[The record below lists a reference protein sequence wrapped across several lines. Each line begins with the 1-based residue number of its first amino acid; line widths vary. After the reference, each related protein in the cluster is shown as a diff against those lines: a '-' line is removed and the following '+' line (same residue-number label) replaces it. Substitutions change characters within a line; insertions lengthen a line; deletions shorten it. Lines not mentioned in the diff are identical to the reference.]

1 MNRLTT
7 IINNELNNERINN
20 NYTARIYGGKKCAI
34 CEELYKMG
42 IIDTITEFWNTS
54 ELASG
59 KVYNR
64 ETIAGH
70 ERGVFLCDRHYHCLL
85 DYLNGYST
93 ENNYLSGKPTKD
105 GITTS
110 FELELSHCSRHAAIE
125 LVVNHDI
132 LLTSDSTVAVECK
145 PPIFQSLQACTKML
159 GKIEAL
165 KKSGDI
171 EIDDSCGTHI
181 HTGTIEGDIDF
192 SWLFGASQNVKNY
205 IAFFE
210 PLALHVSR
218 DYSDNERIEK
228 FGRDFGIWAKRVYFG
243 DNYCKVNGRMFE
255 NGYYGMNNCHVAAFN
270 VQHSYSVEFRLPKY
284 ITGTQYRKIICAMQA
299 VVIELKTAYYSC
311 NENNINTADL
321 RESGKKA
328 KEDFAKCINQ

>member
-7 IINNELNNERINN
+7 IINNELNNERTEN
-20 NYTARIYGGKKCAI
+20 NYSARIYGGKKCAI
-34 CEELYKMG
+34 CENLYKMG
-42 IIDTITEFWNTS
+42 IIESMTEFWNGE
-54 ELASG
+54 ELESG
-59 KVYNR
+59 KVFNR
-64 ETIAGH
+64 ESIAGH
-70 ERGVFLCDRHYHCLL
+70 ERGVFLCKRHYTYLL
-85 DYLNGYST
+85 DFLNGYSV
-93 ENNYLSGKPTKD
+93 ENNYMSGKPTKD

-110 FELELSHCSRHAAIE
+110 FELELSECSTHAAIE
-125 LVVNHDI
+125 FVVNHDT

-145 PPIFQSLQACTKML
+145 PPIFLSLQACTKML

-171 EIDDSCGTHI
+171 EINETCGTHI
-181 HTGTIEGDIDF
+181 HTGTIEGDINF
-192 SWLFGASQNVKNY
+192 SWLFGAPQNVKNY

-218 DYSDNERIEK
+218 DYSESERIEK
-228 FGRDFGIWAKRVYFG
+228 FGRDFGTWSKRVYFG
-243 DNYCKVNGRMFE
+243 SDYCKVGAVTFE
-255 NGYYGMNNCHVAAFN
+255 NSFRGMRDCHTSAFN

-284 ITGTQYRKIICAMQA
+284 INAIQFRKIICAMQA
-299 VVIELKTAYYSC
+299 VVIELKTAYYAC

-328 KEDFAKCINQ
+328 KEAFAKCINQ

>member
-1 MNRLTT
+1 MNRLST
-7 IINNELNNERINN
+7 IIHNELNNERVNN
-20 NYTARIYGGKKCAI
+20 EYSARIYGGKRCAI
-34 CEELYKMG
+34 CDKLFEMG
-42 IIDTITEFWNTS
+42 IIDSITEFWNYD
-54 ELASG
+54 ERESG
-59 KVYNR
+59 KVFNR
-64 ETIAGH
+64 ESIAGH
-70 ERGVFLCDRHYHCLL
+70 ERGVFLCDRHYRYLL
-85 DYLNGYST
+85 EFLNSYST

-125 LVVNHDI
+125 FVVNHDT
-132 LLTSDSTVAVECK
+132 LLTSDSTVEVECK

-165 KKSGDI
+165 KATGDI
-171 EIDDSCGTHI
+171 EIDNTCGTHI

-192 SWLFGASQNVKNY
+192 SWLFGAPQHVKNY

-228 FGRDFGIWAKRVYFG
+228 FGRDFGIWSKRVYFG
-243 DNYCKVNGRMFE
+243 DNYCKVDNTTYE
-255 NGYYGMNNCHVAAFN
+255 QGYRGMNNCHIAAFN
-270 VQHSYSVEFRLPKY
+270 VQHEYSIEFRLPKY
-284 ITGTQYRKIICAMQA
+284 VTGTQYRKIICAMQA
-299 VVIELKTAYYSC
+299 VVIELKAAYYSC
-311 NENNINTADL
+311 NENNISTADL

-328 KEDFAKCINQ
+328 KEAFAKCINQ